1 MRFLPL
7 AAAFSLLAAPLA
19 ADAALKVGAKAP
31 DFRTKGALG
40 GKQFDLTLSQQLKKG
55 PVVLYF
61 FPAAFTPGC
70 TMEANAFAEATA
82 DFNKAGATIIGM
94 SADPIDKLADFSVK
108 ECRSKFA
115 VAAASPTVV
124 KAYDV
129 AIKPT
134 ADMPPKVQ
142 EMLAGKTSRT
152 SYVIAPDGQVIYA
165 FDNLDYRD
173 HVKNTL
179 DAVKKW
185 KASRG

>member
-1 MRFLPL
+1 
-7 AAAFSLLAAPLA
+7 LLATPLV
-19 ADAALKVGAKAP
+19 ADAALQVGARAP
-31 DFRTKGALG
+31 DFGTKGAIG
-40 GKQFDLTLSQQLKKG
+40 GKQFNLRLSQQLRKG

-70 TMEANAFAEATA
+70 TLEANAFAEATA
-82 DFNKAGATIIGM
+82 DFKKEGATVIGM

-108 ECRSKFA
+108 ECRNKFA
-115 VAAASPTVV
+115 VAAASPNVV

-129 AIKPT
+129 ALKPT

-152 SYVIAPDGQVIYA
+152 SYVIAPNGRVIYA
-165 FDNLDYRD
+165 FNDLDYKD

-179 DAVKKW
+179 EAVKKW
-185 KASRG
+185 KASRRG

>member
-7 AAAFSLLAAPLA
+7 AAAFTVLAAPLA
-19 ADAALKVGAKAP
+19 ADAALNVGVQAP
-31 DFRTKGALG
+31 DFTTKGAIG
-40 GKQFDLTLSQQLKKG
+40 GKQFDLNLKQKLKEG
-55 PVVLYF
+55 YVVLYF

-70 TMEANAFAEATA
+70 TMEANAFAEAT
-82 DFNKAGATIIGM
+82 DEFQKAGATVIGM

-108 ECRSKFA
+108 ECRDKFA
-115 VAAASPTVV
+115 VATASPAVI

-152 SYVIAPDGQVIYA
+152 SYVIAPSGRVIYA
-165 FDNLDYRD
+165 FDHMDWRD

-179 DAVKKW
+179 EAVKKA
-185 KASRG
+185 KRG